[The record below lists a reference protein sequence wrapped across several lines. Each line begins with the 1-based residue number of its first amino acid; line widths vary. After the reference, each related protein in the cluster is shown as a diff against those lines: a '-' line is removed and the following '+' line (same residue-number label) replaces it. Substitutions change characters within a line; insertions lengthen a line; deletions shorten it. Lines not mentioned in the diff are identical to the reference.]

1 MSEPRRLQLACVSR
15 APESRPL
22 DTFPLGEDARL
33 GVPVIAPCRHEPHEA
48 LVLGLPVE
56 RLSRLRVPYHLERP
70 CRGLGGELNGLVSV
84 LSRRHGRVDQLFV
97 GDRCVVAAEVGLS
110 LMRALALS
118 CQNLTHRDTRQER
131 ERQRSISSISDRAFL
146 LRQSGGVAGEDNG
159 ESEGSFHT
167 AITMAAASS

>member
-1 MSEPRRLQLACVSR
+1 
-15 APESRPL
+15 
-22 DTFPLGEDARL
+22 
-33 GVPVIAPCRHEPHEA
+33 
-48 LVLGLPVE
+48 
-56 RLSRLRVPYHLERP
+56 
-70 CRGLGGELNGLVSV
+70 
-84 LSRRHGRVDQLFV
+84 
-97 GDRCVVAAEVGLS
+97 
-110 LMRALALS
+110 MRALALS